1 MADERKILR
10 GVRMGRELYT
20 DVDEL
25 QEVASKEQLEELS
38 AKGYIT
44 GFGYPGPDEAE
55 QKPRRSSKKAA
66 KKAATKEAAK

>member
-25 QEVASKEQLEELS
+25 AEVATPEQLEELS
-38 AKGYIT
+38 AKGYVS
-44 GFGYPGPDEAE
+44 GFGYPGPGEAE
-55 QKPRRSSKKAA
+55 VKKPVKRATKKAKKAA
-66 KKAATKEAAK
+66 K